1 MEGAGSF
8 LAGAALLLAFLQL
21 SRQGVRAIILLAAA
35 QSALVAMAAAATGHA
50 WVALLLLAAK
60 AVLLPAA
67 LWRAAPNAET
77 DAGIGVIASLLAG
90 GALLALAIA
99 VALPIAPGGLAL
111 SRQELALAL
120 AVLLLGLLMLAT
132 RRHPLAQAAGL
143 MGVENA
149 VLLAAIGA
157 GLPGLLA
164 VALGGLVVVAAV
176 AAGLL
181 ALWRAEEAP

>member
-1 MEGAGSF
+1 MEGFGQF

-21 SRQGVRAIILLAAA
+21 SRRSVRAIILLAAA
-35 QSALVAMAAAATGHA
+35 QAGLLALAAAAAGA
-50 WVALLLLAAK
+50 WWVALLVLAGK

-67 LWRAAPNAET
+67 LWKAAPDDAT
-77 DAGIGVIASLLAG
+77 DTGIGVIASLLAG

-143 MGVENA
+143 MGAENA

-157 GLPGLLA
+157 GLPGLLPL
-164 VALGGLVVVAAV
+164 VAPMTDQLTGPPK
-176 AAGLL
+176 
-181 ALWRAEEAP
+181 RAPNEYTQSLT